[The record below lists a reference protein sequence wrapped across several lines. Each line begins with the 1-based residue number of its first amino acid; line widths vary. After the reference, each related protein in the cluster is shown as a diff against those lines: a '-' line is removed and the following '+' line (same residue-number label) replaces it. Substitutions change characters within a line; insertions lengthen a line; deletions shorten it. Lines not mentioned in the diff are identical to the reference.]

1 MSPRRLPSPC
11 NPRKARHLT
20 TAMHE
25 ARPRLVYYDR
35 SNRRCFHSVPLPR
48 AYRPAARRSTLAQA
62 RAGSSVCRRRRNTPT
77 ENRSHTLAPGKHS
90 RRRTTTTEWE
100 KYRRCDCDLRQV
112 QQERQQLQES
122 IIKIQIHIRQGKR
135 KVPYRPSGGGHT
147 PGQQVRR
154 GVGGCNSVWGEWR
167 AACGVGGAWIWARQ
181 SRARNSSTFLSLS
194 YSEQLSY
201 LQPGYGIVM
210 YVHAPDR
217 PPGGMRVV

>member
-1 MSPRRLPSPC
+1 MSTIGRRFHILPISHEPIDRRRGGRPSPRRERDPRFAGGGEIPQRNIDRTHSPRV
-11 NPRKARHLT
+11 NIPGGGQR
-20 TAMHE
+20 
-25 ARPRLVYYDR
+25 
-35 SNRRCFHSVPLPR
+35 
-48 AYRPAARRSTLAQA
+48 RRS
-62 RAGSSVCRRRRNTPT
+62 
-77 ENRSHTLAPGKHS
+77 GK
-90 RRRTTTTEWE
+90 